1 MLLAS
6 VMPIMLIII
15 MLTTG
20 AFLAQKWADPIGIF
34 VDEYYADLLFNK
46 MPILLLYSPLA
57 ALREFK
63 LCVDPAQQHNTQQQH
78 KKHDAT
84 MATPRTIT
92 PSSTTPPTV
101 GRWPPNLF

>member
-34 VDEYYADLLFNK
+34 VDEYYADLLFNTFVVGICFVSIIGISL
-46 MPILLLYSPLA
+46 PCFTGLTGHRYIGVLCAVVLYQNRSMRPVRKNIYTFL
-57 ALREFK
+57 K
-63 LCVDPAQQHNTQQQH
+63 LKLV
-78 KKHDAT
+78 
-84 MATPRTIT
+84 I
-92 PSSTTPPTV
+92 
-101 GRWPPNLF
+101 W